1 MEYQDKEK
9 PLNGKVVRYFFPLY
23 SAFTCFIHFAPFYF
37 FVTKFLHS
45 FASFYHNSFLI
56 EAINQIASFCRSI
69 KLMELVCTDAYIGA
83 IEGRNN
89 EVDQKP
95 HFISLVF
102 TFHLLPAWINLR
114 SRLSAFFQL
123 IFSDFTA
130 YGLGHEQTG
139 VQAYVVVSQRVEAE
153 YQRLIRDG
161 KLKE

>member
-1 MEYQDKEK
+1 
-9 PLNGKVVRYFFPLY
+9 
-23 SAFTCFIHFAPFYF
+23 
-37 FVTKFLHS
+37 
-45 FASFYHNSFLI
+45 
-56 EAINQIASFCRSI
+56 
-69 KLMELVCTDAYIGA
+69 MELACTDAYIGV
-83 IEGRNN
+83 IEGKYN
-89 EVDQKP
+89 EVDLKP

-102 TFHLLPAWINLR
+102 IFFMLPAWVNLR
-114 SRLSAFFQL
+114 FRLSAFFQL